1 MPADKHNNDNNP
13 ATTTTITRSADG
25 SAGDVN
31 YGAVGGATTYAAY
44 RQPEPRIAALI
55 EQALGPAATTV
66 LNVGAGAGSYEP
78 TGRTVTALEPSQS
91 MREQRPAHL
100 PPAVDGVAEHLPF
113 ADGAFD
119 AAMSTFSIHQWSDV
133 EAGLREMR
141 RVARGAVVIL
151 TCDPLA
157 VQDFWLAHYAPGV
170 LAAEA
175 RRYPAMERIAAALGG
190 HVEVLPVPIPWDCRD
205 GFNEAYY
212 GRPEMLLVPAARTA
226 CSAWGFVSA
235 AAVDAGVEALRGDLV
250 SGVWDAR
257 YGALRRQAFYQGS
270 LRLVVAR

>member
-1 MPADKHNNDNNP
+1 MSMPAYSNNNDHNL
-13 ATTTTITRSADG
+13 ATINRSADG

-31 YGAVGGATTYAAY
+31 YGAVGAGYSTY

-55 EQALGPAATTV
+55 EQALGGAATTV

-157 VQDFWLAHYAPGV
+157 VQDFWLARYAPGV

-226 CSAWGFVSA
+226 CSAWGFVPA
-235 AAVDAGVEALRGDLV
+235 ASVDAGVEALRGDLV
-250 SGVWDAR
+250 SGAWDAR

>member
-1 MPADKHNNDNNP
+1 MPADNHNNDNNHP
-13 ATTTTITRSADG
+13 AATTIVTRSADG

-31 YGAVGGATTYAAY
+31 YGAVGATYAAY
-44 RQPEPRIAALI
+44 RRPEPRIAALI
-55 EQALGPAATTV
+55 EQALGGAATTV

-78 TGRTVTALEPSQS
+78 TGCTVTALEPSQS

-157 VQDFWLAHYAPGV
+157 VQDFWLARYAPGV

-175 RRYPAMERIAAALGG
+175 RRYPAMECIAAALGG

-226 CSAWGFVSA
+226 CSAWGFVPA
-235 AAVDAGVEALRGDLV
+235 ASVDAGVKALRGDLV
-250 SGVWDAR
+250 SGAWDAR